1 MSVIEFAEHRLAEEE
16 RQHELGADN
25 RYDLHYWAAY
35 LDGARAQRNET
46 TTFPSGRERL
56 CKNNKNGVCAF
67 YSDRFPEACEYDR
80 RDLHEADCLH
90 FIPKEA
96 EHE

>member
-1 MSVIEFAEHRLAEEE
+1 MTVIERAEHRLAEEE

-35 LDGARAQRNET
+35 LDGARAQMRELT
-46 TTFPSGRERL
+46 TYPSGR
-56 CKNNKNGVCAF
+56 
-67 YSDRFPEACEYDR
+67 
-80 RDLHEADCLH
+80 
-90 FIPKEA
+90 KEA